1 MKKIVIIDGGPRK
14 GMNTAQ
20 MIEAF
25 ANGAKSVGGEDKT
38 VRLYELEYKGCVS
51 CLACKLK
58 GSKLTDVCARK
69 DRAAEAI

>member
-1 MKKIVIIDGGPRK
+1 
-14 GMNTAQ
+14 

-58 GSKLTDVCARK
+58 GSKLTDGWARK